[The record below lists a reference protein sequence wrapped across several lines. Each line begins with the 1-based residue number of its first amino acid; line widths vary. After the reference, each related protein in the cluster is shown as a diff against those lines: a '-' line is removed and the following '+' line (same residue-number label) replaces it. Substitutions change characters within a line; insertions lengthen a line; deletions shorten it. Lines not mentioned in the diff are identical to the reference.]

1 MRPRVPEQHPVGDR
15 FLLMRGH
22 RASAKENL
30 RCNGNGFIP
39 PLRSLATILVAGF
52 LASCTITPTP
62 LTEEQVS
69 TRVENDGKALFSG
82 QEPVS
87 REITFN
93 EAVARALKYNLDYR
107 LKLMETALAVG
118 LLDVSRY
125 DMLPKLVASAGYTGR
140 NRDSGGTSVS
150 ILTGQETLSPSTS
163 QERKRWLANAEFSW
177 NVLDFG
183 VSYYRAHQ
191 AADETLIAEERRRR
205 VAQNIVQDVRG
216 AYWRALGAQRLVG
229 EADDLLVR
237 VRAALEKSRLAEKMG
252 ILPPPQALAYQRA
265 LLDAMTLINIR
276 RQEIQFAKHELAA
289 LMNLPPST
297 PFRLADEPESSLPKV
312 PRDLGELE
320 TLALRMRPE
329 LREEDY
335 RKRISLAE
343 TKRAVLDL
351 LPGIRL
357 DLAARYD
364 SNKYLYYQSWSEG
377 GIEIFSNLMRLLAYP
392 AVEKTNEA
400 RLKVDDARRL
410 ALSMAVLT
418 QVRVSVERYNL
429 ALTDFEIA
437 NEASDVDQRLL
448 KYAQAAATTRVDT
461 ELEVIRTEAR
471 ALIARFQRYASY
483 ANAQVAYG
491 RIYNSLGLDVLPE
504 HLASN
509 DVASLADSI
518 AEQIK
523 SWEKETFVE
532 RSEKPESRPV
542 IRVQIDNITDPRLAA
557 DAQAAV
563 EGALTRASYV
573 VDPANPDAF
582 TLKMR
587 LDLVKAADA
596 VRRGVW
602 EISFVRPDGTVA
614 GHSRYVSA
622 IGSRL
627 TPSNIT
633 AFSEAA
639 TVAQLWSL
647 NVWSGG
653 SALAAPPER
662 EAQ

>member
-1 MRPRVPEQHPVGDR
+1 M
-15 FLLMRGH
+15 
-22 RASAKENL
+22 
-30 RCNGNGFIP
+30 
-39 PLRSLATILVAGF
+39 F
-52 LASCTITPTP
+52 LAACTITPTP
-62 LTEEQVS
+62 LTEEQLS
-69 TRVENDGKALFSG
+69 TRVESDRQVMFAG
-82 QEPVS
+82 QEPVTS
-87 REITFN
+87 EITFN

-107 LKLMETALAVG
+107 LKLMETALASG

-125 DMLPKLVASAGYTGR
+125 DMLPKIVASAGYTGR
-140 NRDSGGTSVS
+140 NNDSGGTSVS

-163 QERKRWLANAEFSW
+163 QEQQRWLANAEFSW

-191 AADETLIAEERRRR
+191 LADETLIAEERKRR

-229 EADDLLVR
+229 EADELLVR

-252 ILPPPQALAYQRA
+252 LLPPPQALAYQRA
-265 LLDAMTLINIR
+265 LLDALTLINIR
-276 RQEIQFAKHELAA
+276 RQEIEFAKHELAA

-297 PFRLADEPESSLPKV
+297 PFRLADEPESRLPKI
-312 PRDLGELE
+312 PRDPSELE
-320 TLALRMRPE
+320 KLALRMRPE

-343 TKRAVLDL
+343 TKRAVLNL

-357 DLAARYD
+357 DFAARYD
-364 SNKYLYYQSWSEG
+364 SNKYLYYQSWTEG
-377 GIEIFSNLMRLLAYP
+377 GIEIFGNLMRLLAYP
-392 AVEKTNEA
+392 AVEKSNEA
-400 RLKVDDARRL
+400 RIQVDEARRL

-418 QVRVSVERYNL
+418 QVRVSIERYNL
-429 ALTDFEIA
+429 ALADFDTA
-437 NEASDVDQRLL
+437 NEASEVDQRLL

-504 HLASN
+504 HLENN
-509 DVASLADSI
+509 DVASLANSI

-523 SWEKETFVE
+523 AWEKETFVE
-532 RSEKPESRPV
+532 EPTQQETRPV
-542 IRVQIDNITDPRLAA
+542 IRVEIDNITDPRLAG
-557 DAQAAV
+557 DARAAV

-573 VDPANPDAF
+573 VDPTNPDAF
-582 TLKMR
+582 TLRMR
-587 LDLVKAADA
+587 LDLFKVADA

-602 EISFVRPDGTVA
+602 EISFIRPDGSVA
-614 GHSRYVSA
+614 GRSRYVSA

-639 TVAQLWSL
+639 TVAQLWSI

-653 SALAAPPER
+653 TALARPPTG

>member
-1 MRPRVPEQHPVGDR
+1 MPVARATRQR
-15 FLLMRGH
+15 FSRFC
-22 RASAKENL
+22 SD
-30 RCNGNGFIP
+30 GFIP
-39 PLRSLATILVAGF
+39 PLSPVAAAAVV
-52 LASCTITPTP
+52 LLTACTVTPTP
-62 LTEEQVS
+62 VTEEQVS
-69 TRVENDGKALFSG
+69 TRVESDQRALFAG
-82 QEPVS
+82 QEPVT

-118 LLDVSRY
+118 LFDVSRY

-140 NRDSGGTSVS
+140 DKDSGGTSVS
-150 ILTGQETLSPSTS
+150 IINGQETLSPSTS
-163 QERKRWLANAEFSW
+163 QERERWLANAEFSW

-229 EADDLLVR
+229 EADELLVR

-252 ILPPPQALAYQRA
+252 LLPPPQALAYQRA
-265 LLDAMTLINIR
+265 LLDATTLINIR
-276 RQEIQFAKHELAA
+276 RQEIGFAKRELAA

-297 PFRLADEPESSLPKV
+297 QFRLADEPESALPRV
-312 PRDLGELE
+312 PRELNE
-320 TLALRMRPE
+320 LDQLALRMRPE

-335 RKRISLAE
+335 RNRISVAE
-343 TKRAVLDL
+343 TKRAILTI

-357 DLAARYD
+357 DFAARYD
-364 SNKYLYYQSWSEG
+364 SNKYLYYQSWTEG

-392 AVEKTNEA
+392 AIEKSNEA
-400 RLKVDDARRL
+400 RLKVDEARRL

-418 QVRVSVERYNL
+418 QVHVAVERYNL
-429 ALTDFEIA
+429 ALADFENA
-437 NEASDVDQRLL
+437 SEASEVDERLL

-504 HLASN
+504 HIERN
-509 DVASLADSI
+509 DVASLANSI

-523 SWEKETFVE
+523 TWEKETFVKE
-532 RSEKPESRPV
+532 AEKPESRPV
-542 IRVQIDNITDPRLAA
+542 IRVQIANITDPTLAA
-557 DAQAAV
+557 DARAAV
-563 EGALTRASYV
+563 EGALKRASYV
-573 VDPANPDAF
+573 VDPADPEAY
-582 TLKMR
+582 TLRMR
-587 LDLVKAADA
+587 LDFFKVADA

-602 EISFVRPDGTVA
+602 EISFVRPDGSVA
-614 GHSRYVSA
+614 GQSRYVSA

-627 TPSNIT
+627 TPSNLS

-639 TVAQLWSL
+639 TIAQLWSI

-653 SALAAPPER
+653 ASLARPPVP
-662 EAQ
+662 EAK